1 MSITVSALADEF
13 HTTTADIL
21 ALVNQLVG
29 IDGEDAVVVATDR
42 YETTIT
48 DKAADTVRDHF
59 RATTG

>member
-1 MSITVSALADEF
+1 MADEL
-13 HTTTADIL
+13 HTTTIDIL
-21 ALVNQLVG
+21 ALVDQLVG